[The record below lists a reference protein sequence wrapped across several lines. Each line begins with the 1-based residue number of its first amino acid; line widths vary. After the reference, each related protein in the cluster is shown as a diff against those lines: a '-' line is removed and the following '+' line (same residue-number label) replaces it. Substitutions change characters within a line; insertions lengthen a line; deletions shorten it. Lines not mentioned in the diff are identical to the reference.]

1 MLMNKTRAAF
11 KLAVRYCRQ
20 HEDMIRADILANSI
34 ADKEY
39 RAFWKH
45 VHKQQKG
52 KAVNHAAV
60 VGGCAGEKEIAEMW
74 GHHFDQ
80 LYNSIHDDRSKNC
93 FTNVLITLLV
103 WTSLL
108 LVCISKQKKGK
119 SVGLGLDNIVME
131 AFIYDGLILLVPVH
145 VFFYLICSLR

>member
-1 MLMNKTRAAF
+1 MSIPHSVKGDNYDVHAVAGWNDVVRDKHDAARAAFLDWVAVGKPRQGPVFILMNKTRASF

-34 ADKEY
+34 VDKEY

-45 VHKQQKG
+45 VHNQQKG

-60 VGGCAGEKEIAEMW
+60 VGGCAGEKEIAKMW
-74 GHHFDQ
+74 GHHFEQ

-93 FTNVLITLLV
+93 F
-103 WTSLL
+103 
-108 LVCISKQKKGK
+108 
-119 SVGLGLDNIVME
+119 
-131 AFIYDGLILLVPVH
+131 
-145 VFFYLICSLR
+145 